1 MENNEQP
8 KTKVCKKCGQELPL
22 EYFSK
27 NSRAKDGLQIYCRDC
42 QKALVKARRE
52 RDKDNLRKICQE
64 EINGNSE
71 EDGRKNMWYE
81 KAEARIYLEA
91 LPDSEILTEIRRRGY
106 VGRIFKKIEVVL

>member
-1 MENNEQP
+1 MIEEQP

-27 NSRAKDGLQIYCRDC
+27 NTRAKDGLQIYCKDC

-64 EINGNSE
+64 EINGNSG
-71 EDGRKNMWYE
+71 EDGRKDMWYE
-81 KAEARIYLEA
+81 KAEARTYLEA
-91 LPDSEILTEIRRRGY
+91 LPDSEILAELRRRGY
-106 VGRIFKKIEVVL
+106 IGRLSKKIEVVKK